1 MDDYCQTLLE
11 VWLQAALPLQEN
23 PEWGLITEL
32 AVDARQLH
40 MVLGVRMAFSAWI
53 KDHLRRHPWS
63 EGTDYITQ
71 HPDGDHASIKYV
83 IEVNMAQDLALMT
96 GTKLGKA
103 VWRYLVDEKKTFYY
117 QAEPAFFLGEEAVDQ
132 LEADIREA
140 AGNSKEYPQEL
151 AMFIRVSLLIYFDIK
166 HLGYLMGIPEYT
178 EASSL
183 VTLCSQCFGHRDFAP
198 SWLDEGYLTFPV
210 LYTTG
215 TVAVRHPRMR
225 DFPFRSPSIETL

>member
-11 VWLQAALPLQEN
+11 FWLQAALPLHEN
-23 PEWGLITEL
+23 PQWGLITDL
-32 AVDARQLH
+32 SVDARQLH
-40 MVLGVRMAFSAWI
+40 MVLGVRKAFDTWI

-63 EGTDYITQ
+63 EGTDYIT
-71 HPDGDHASIKYV
+71 HHLDASIKYI

-96 GTKLGKA
+96 GTKLGGA
-103 VWRYLVDEKKTFYY
+103 VWRYLVEEKKTSQF
-117 QAEPAFFLGEEAVDQ
+117 QAEPAFFLAEELVDQ
-132 LEADIREA
+132 LGADIREA
-140 AGNSKEYPQEL
+140 GGKSKEYPLEL
-151 AMFIRVSLLIYFDIK
+151 AMFIRESLLIYFDIK
-166 HLGYLMGIPEYT
+166 HLGYLLGIHEYT

-183 VTLCSQCFGHRDFAP
+183 VTLCSQCFAHRDFAP

-225 DFPFRSPSIETL
+225 DFAFRSPSIETL

>member
-11 VWLQAALPLQEN
+11 VWLQAALPLHEN
-23 PEWGLITEL
+23 PQWGLITDL
-32 AVDARQLH
+32 SVDAKQLH
-40 MVLGVRMAFSAWI
+40 MVLGVRKTYNAWF

-63 EGTDYITQ
+63 EGTDYITY
-71 HPDGDHASIKYV
+71 HPDGDHA

-96 GTKLGKA
+96 ETKLGCA
-103 VWRYLVDEKKTFYY
+103 VWRYLVEEKKTFQS
-117 QAEPAFFLGEEAVDQ
+117 QAEPAFFLGEEFVDQ

-140 AGNSKEYPQEL
+140 GENSKEYPQEL
-151 AMFIRVSLLIYFDIK
+151 EMFIRESLLIYFDIK
-166 HLGYLMGIPEYT
+166 HLGYLLGIPEYT

-183 VTLCSQCFGHRDFAP
+183 VTLCSQCFAHRDFAP

-225 DFPFRSPSIETL
+225 DFAFRSPSIETL